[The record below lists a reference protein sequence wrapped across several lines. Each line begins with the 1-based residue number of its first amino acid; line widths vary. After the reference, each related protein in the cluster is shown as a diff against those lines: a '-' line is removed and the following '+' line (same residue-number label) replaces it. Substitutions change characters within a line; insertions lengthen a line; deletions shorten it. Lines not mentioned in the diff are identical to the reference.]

1 MNNHSLL
8 IIDPA
13 IVNPSVESFNRISK
27 IAPISVTYHL
37 PALFGTYSLLEEYN
51 KNTKGIII
59 LGSAASVNEE
69 HKWQYDIEKI
79 ILDASEFDIPIMG
92 LCYGHQ
98 LIGKIFGGKVE
109 PLWNKKTKRGNRKV
123 QLKESSMWGKP
134 RFGSLIYSHQD
145 GITKVPPGFNVIA
158 SSKMVSVE
166 AIQSKDKPIW
176 GFQAH
181 LEATEAFM
189 IENKLEMKNIKNS
202 FTFGHNLL
210 DTFIMSLK

>member
-1 MNNHSLL
+1 MSNHSLL
-8 IIDPA
+8 VIDPA
-13 IVNPSVESFNRISK
+13 ITNPSIESFNRISK
-27 IAPISVTYHL
+27 IAPISDTYHL

-59 LGSAASVNEE
+59 FGSAASVNKKN
-69 HKWQYDIEKI
+69 KWQNDIEKI
-79 ILDASEFDIPIMG
+79 LLDASKFDIPIMG

-109 PLWNKKTKRGNRKV
+109 SLWDKKIKRGDRKV
-123 QLKESSMWGKP
+123 YLKESSMWGKP
-134 RFGSLIYSHQD
+134 RSGSLVYSHQD

-158 SSKMVSVE
+158 YSKMVSIE
-166 AIQSKDKPIW
+166 AIESKNKPIW

-189 IENKLEMKNIKNS
+189 MENKLEIKNIKNS
-202 FTFGHNLL
+202 FAFGHKLL
-210 DTFIMSLK
+210 DIFIMSLK

>member
-13 IVNPSVESFNRISK
+13 IVNPSIESFNRISK

-37 PALFGTYSLLEEYN
+37 PALFGTYSLLKEYN
-51 KNTKGIII
+51 RNTKGIII
-59 LGSAASVNEE
+59 LGSAISVNDEN
-69 HKWQYDIEKI
+69 KWQCEIEKI
-79 ILDASEFDIPIMG
+79 LLDASEFDIPIMG

-98 LIGKIFGGKVE
+98 LIGKVFGGNIE
-109 PLWNKKTKRGNRKV
+109 PLWDKKIKRGNRKV
-123 QLKESSMWGKP
+123 YLKESSMWGEP
-134 RFGSLIYSHQD
+134 RTGSLFYSHQD
-145 GITKVPPGFNVIA
+145 GITKAPPDFNVIA
-158 SSKMVSVE
+158 SSKMVSIE
-166 AIQSKDKPIW
+166 AIESKNKPIW

-202 FTFGHNLL
+202 FAFGHKLL

>member
-1 MNNHSLL
+1 MSNHSLL
-8 IIDPA
+8 VIDPA
-13 IVNPSVESFNRISK
+13 ITNPSIESFNRISK
-27 IAPISVTYHL
+27 IAPISATYHL

-59 LGSAASVNEE
+59 FGSAASVNKKN
-69 HKWQYDIEKI
+69 KWQNDIEKI
-79 ILDASEFDIPIMG
+79 LLDASKFDIPIMG

-109 PLWNKKTKRGNRKV
+109 SLWDKKIKRGDRKV
-123 QLKESSMWGKP
+123 YLKESSMWGKP
-134 RFGSLIYSHQD
+134 RSGSLVYSHQD

-158 SSKMVSVE
+158 YSKMVSIE
-166 AIQSKDKPIW
+166 AIESKNKPIW

-189 IENKLEMKNIKNS
+189 MENKLEIKNIKNS
-202 FTFGHNLL
+202 FAFGHKLL
-210 DTFIMSLK
+210 DIFIMSLK